1 MRRFSFRLQHIL
13 NMRSHERKEVEH
25 RLGAVTAECSML
37 DDQLQGLKARR
48 QAAQKSTVSA
58 AAQDV
63 LLELNSRTG
72 YFAWI
77 DQESSRIKQKRDSLE
92 QKRLGIVEE
101 YHEALQREKVLD
113 NLRER
118 REREYYFDEARR
130 EEKGVEDAVI
140 DRYIRGG
147 GINGQKIQ

>member
-1 MRRFSFRLQHIL
+1 MRRFNFRLQHIL

-25 RLGAVTAECSML
+25 RLGSVTAECNLL
-37 DDQLQGLKARR
+37 DDQLHGLQARR
-48 QAAQKSTVSA
+48 QAAQKRTDPAVA
-58 AAQDV
+58 RNV

-77 DQESSRIKQKRDSLE
+77 DQEFSRIKQKRSSLE
-92 QKRLGIVEE
+92 QKRLSIVAE

-130 EEKGVEDAVI
+130 EEKDVEDAVI